1 MSPRR
6 LRTWIISAGT
16 EEVVVAASSQRE
28 AVERLQAT
36 QRNWSLYSFRQ
47 YASDLR
53 DDHPLAV
60 MALAKPGVVFSRSN
74 RWMGRGEFVEEDP
87 R

>member
-36 QRNWSLYSFRQ
+36 RRNWSLYTPRCSPVCEVRR
-47 YASDLR
+47 AR
-53 DDHPLAV
+53 KRGDDA
-60 MALAKPGVVFSRSN
+60 R
-74 RWMGRGEFVEEDP
+74 
-87 R
+87 